1 MPLAETGLKI
11 ESAHHG
17 TVEDDRAECFTID
30 KATFQEVTKQTLNG
44 VNGFSGTPKVGDI
57 DALIDAIDQVSDGA
71 FSHTEVS
78 WRFLLR
84 TLEICKTHTID
95 STKFSRQCVVCKLVC
110 TGAHVQLCTSPA
122 LDCWY
127 HYCYPAS

>member
-1 MPLAETGLKI
+1 MPLAETDLKI

-17 TVEDDRAECFTID
+17 AVEDDQAECFTID
-30 KATFQEVTKQTLNG
+30 KATFQEVTKQTLSG

-84 TLEICKTHTID
+84 TLEICKTHT
-95 STKFSRQCVVCKLVC
+95 KYSRQCPVCKLIC
-110 TGAHVQLCTSPA
+110 TGAHVQLCTAPA

-127 HYCYPAS
+127 HYCCPAS